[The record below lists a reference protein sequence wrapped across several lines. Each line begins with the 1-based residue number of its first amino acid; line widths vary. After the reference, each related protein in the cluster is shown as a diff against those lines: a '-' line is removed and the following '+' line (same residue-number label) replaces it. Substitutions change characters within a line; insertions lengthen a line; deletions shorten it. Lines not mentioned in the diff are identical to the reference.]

1 MKYKIGDQIVIKSSK
16 LHGRID
22 NIYSA
27 KEYYSENKYSIRV
40 YETNNDYLC
49 YTENAS
55 NIEFDERTN
64 FQVGDNIRSINKCC
78 CFWMETKKP
87 YIGKIVEINSED
99 VRNDYIRVEYT
110 NKNNEW
116 NSHWVGPYEIERT
129 SPTFEKQKNKGENKM
144 ENENKS
150 DFKFLISEK
159 LKTMAELKLVQLGNS
174 NHDKLIQ
181 TKKNSIKQFEKE
193 ILEEELVRSKDITLL
208 KAKIAE
214 FDSFLQQYKGA
225 GKKK

>member
-64 FQVGDNIRSINKCC
+64 FQVGDTIKSINKFCD
-78 CFWMETKKP
+78 FWTDTNFP
-87 YIGKIVEINSED
+87 HTARITCISSED

-174 NHDKLIQ
+174 NHDKLLK
-181 TKKNSIKQFEKE
+181 TKKEQIKKLEKE
-193 ILEEELVRSKDITLL
+193 IDEEEIVRSKDITLL